1 MTQTFEE
8 TLNKNIE
15 NLKMV
20 RNKIYAMQAER
31 LSEIDF
37 NRQNYE
43 YLLNQEQR
51 YLHRIKILQGEKT
64 K

>member
-8 TLNKNIE
+8 ILNKNIE
-15 NLKMV
+15 NLKRVM
-20 RNKIYAMQAER
+20 NKIRAVQAKR
-31 LSEIDF
+31 LSGKGLD
-37 NRQNYE
+37 RKNYE